1 MALQWLPGHL
11 YIICWDDILRSRVRV
26 AAVPQNAPCLCGPWP
41 KPALASVGHARSA
54 ALQQLKLERG
64 RCIVVGRG
72 LRKSALC
79 DFAGK
84 AAWIF
89 LSSLFPLYSSC
100 YLWTGPLLLAT
111 PAPGSPAPA
120 APASV
125 TSAGLLHRYMYDLVV
140 LPLLLSLWTGSSAPA
155 TPVTPPA
162 SDPSAPRCVCL
173 FLLFCFFL
181 FFFQDLPQKEARFT
195 FIHTIDTFKN
205 RKTKS

>member
-1 MALQWLPGHL
+1 M
-11 YIICWDDILRSRVRV
+11 

-173 FLLFCFFL
+173 FLLFCFFFVL
-181 FFFQDLPQKEARFT
+181 FSRLTPERGPVY
-195 FIHTIDTFKN
+195 IH
-205 RKTKS
+205 SYH